1 MTKGGQAV
9 VHEIPLRPAHL
20 QTLASLIGPDRS
32 ARLLALASHISRR
45 IGDRVV
51 WNVNST
57 AFGGGVAEMLS
68 VDLGYV
74 QGTGVDGRWAVIA
87 GEPDFFALTKRLH
100 NKIHGSAGDGGPLG
114 PEEKAVY
121 DRVTARNAEELRA
134 RIHPHDIVLLH
145 DPQTAGLVLPLLQ
158 AGGVVVWR
166 CHVGV
171 DEENEH
177 TRQAWDFLRPYIEPA
192 TAVVFSRPSYAPEW
206 VDRRRLVVIP
216 PAIDPLSI
224 KNREMEP
231 DLVRSV
237 LAAADILDVPSPRV
251 RPEFHRED
259 GRPDVVRRPVL
270 ALREGPL
277 PTPDVPVVLQ
287 VSRWDRLKDMPGVLA
302 GFVDGAADTGAHLI
316 LAGPNVSGVTDDPEG
331 QEVLE
336 ECSKLWHSLSTRQRK
351 QVILVSLP
359 MVDAVEN
366 AWIVNALQRHAHV
379 VAQKSV
385 AEGFGLTVSEAMFK
399 ARPVIAGEVGGI
411 RDQIIS
417 GESGILLED
426 PLDLNAFGAAARSL
440 LVDPLLARRLG
451 EAGRRRVMTHFL
463 PDRQLSQWGEL
474 LLKLGV

>member
-1 MTKGGQAV
+1 VTKGGRPV
-9 VHEIPLRPAHL
+9 VHQIPLCPAQL
-20 QTLASLIGPDRS
+20 QTFASLIGPDRS
-32 ARLLALASHISRR
+32 ARLLALATHLHRR

-68 VDLGYV
+68 VDLAYV
-74 QGTGVDGRWAVIA
+74 EATGVDGRWAVIA
-87 GEPDFFALTKRLH
+87 GEPDFFVLTKRLH
-100 NKIHGSAGDGGPLG
+100 NKIHGSPGDGGPLG
-114 PEEKAVY
+114 PEEKNIY
-121 DRVTARNAEELRA
+121 DRVSARNAEELRA
-134 RIHPHDIVLLH
+134 RIRPGDIVLLH
-145 DPQTAGLVLPLLQ
+145 DPQTAGLVAPLLQ
-158 AGGVVVWR
+158 AGGLVVWR

-171 DEENEH
+171 DEDNEH
-177 TRQAWDFLRPYIEPA
+177 TEQAWDFLRPYIEPA
-192 TAVVFSRPSYAPEW
+192 TAVVFSRPGYAPDW

-224 KNREMEP
+224 KNRDMEP
-231 DLVRSV
+231 DLVHSV
-237 LAAADILDVPSPRV
+237 LAAAEILDVPSPRL
-251 RPEFHRED
+251 RPEFHRDD
-259 GRPDVVRRPVL
+259 GRPDLVRRPVL
-270 ALREGPL
+270 AVREGPL

-316 LAGPNVSGVTDDPEG
+316 LAGPDVSGVTDDPEG

-336 ECSKLWHSLSTRQRK
+336 ECAKLWHSLSAQQRRQ
-351 QVILVSLP
+351 VTLASLP
-359 MVDAVEN
+359 MVDAMEN

-379 VAQKSV
+379 VTQKSV

-399 ARPVIAGEVGGI
+399 GRPVIAGQVGGI
-411 RDQIIS
+411 CDQIVS
-417 GESGILLED
+417 GQSGVLLED
-426 PLDLNAFGAAARSL
+426 PLDLAAFGAVTRSL

-451 EAGRRRVMTHFL
+451 EAGRQRVVTHFL